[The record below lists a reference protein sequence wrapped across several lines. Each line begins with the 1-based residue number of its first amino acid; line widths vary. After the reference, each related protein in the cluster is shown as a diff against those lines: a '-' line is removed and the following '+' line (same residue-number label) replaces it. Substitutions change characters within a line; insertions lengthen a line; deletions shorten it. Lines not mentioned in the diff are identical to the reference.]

1 MGTIDTLCVFC
12 GSNVGLP
19 RRRTTARHPAR
30 HRRHRARGRGR
41 RRRHDGRTRR
51 RRSRR
56 RGPGELADALTW
68 SQLGIHAKPTAL
80 LDTAGYYD
88 HFLRFLDHAVEQGF
102 LRAADRAL
110 VLSATDPATLLDRLR
125 AWQPRHDRRW
135 EPVEGS

>member
-1 MGTIDTLCVFC
+1 M
-12 GSNVGLP
+12 
-19 RRRTTARHPAR
+19 
-30 HRRHRARGRGR
+30 
-41 RRRHDGRTRR
+41 
-51 RRSRR
+51 
-56 RGPGELADALTW
+56 TW
-68 SQLGIHAKPTAL
+68 SRLGIHAKPTAL

>member
-1 MGTIDTLCVFC
+1 MFC
-12 GSNVGLP
+12 GSNVGRGEAYLDAA
-19 RRRTTARHPAR
+19 RRLGTRLATEASGSWTGAPPSARWAHSP
-30 HRRHRARGRGR
+30 
-41 RRRHDGRTRR
+41 T
-51 RRSRR
+51 SFSPP
-56 RGPGELADALTW
+56 GPGELAEALTW

-88 HFLRFLDHAVEQGF
+88 HFLRFLDHAAEEGF

-135 EPVEGS
+135 KPVKGS

>member
-1 MGTIDTLCVFC
+1 M
-12 GSNVGLP
+12 
-19 RRRTTARHPAR
+19 
-30 HRRHRARGRGR
+30 
-41 RRRHDGRTRR
+41 
-51 RRSRR
+51 
-56 RGPGELADALTW
+56 
-68 SQLGIHAKPTAL
+68 